1 MTPVPEL
8 LVTGTALTLLG
19 WSGWQVAETV
29 WESWSQASLCKGRQ
43 LEHAQIASSKIEQA
57 RLDGALKSVSNA
69 SSRWRQMVIAEMVDE
84 SSDCRSFYLVDA
96 SGESLPSFLPGQHLL
111 IQLPVDKH
119 GRRPLRCYSLS
130 DAPDSRYWRLTI
142 KRVSLD
148 DQAVDRSR
156 HGLSDYLHS
165 ELTPGDSILVRGPQG
180 HFYVD
185 PQFEGPLVLLAA
197 GIGITPMMSMARWSL
212 MVRPGRPIHLFYQ
225 VRNSAQ
231 HPFATTLNRWK
242 QQRHEFK
249 VTTFYSRPSKE
260 EIQGI
265 HFDEIGRFSCDRL
278 SDKLPSHRSKF
289 YLCGPNDWMI
299 EQQVQLLAMGIPQDD
314 IAWESFSGLTMG
326 PTSEEM
332 VAESS
337 SERSIRFSSSDKTAL
352 WSSDHKSLLELAES
366 QDIAVDSGCRSGVC
380 GACVVKKLCGK
391 VRYKNSPSFS
401 VGQDEV
407 LLCVAIPEE
416 NVELDL

>member
-1 MTPVPEL
+1 MPVPEL

-19 WSGWQVAETV
+19 WSGWQMAETV
-29 WESWSQASLCKGRQ
+29 WESWSQASLCRLRQ
-43 LEHAQIASSKIEQA
+43 QEHARIASSKIEQA

-84 SSDCRSFYLVDA
+84 SSNCRSFYLEDT

-142 KRVSLD
+142 KRIALE
-148 DQAVDRSR
+148 DQRADRSR

-165 ELTPGDSILVRGPQG
+165 ELKPGDSLLVRGPQG
-180 HFYVD
+180 HFHVD

-197 GIGITPMMSMARWSL
+197 GIGITPMVSMARWSL

-231 HPFATTLNRWK
+231 HPFAATLHRWK
-242 QQRHEFK
+242 QQRHEFNI
-249 VTTFYSRPSKE
+249 TNFYSRPNE
-260 EIQGI
+260 DEIQGI
-265 HFDEIGRFSCDRL
+265 HFDEIGRFDVESI
-278 SDKLPSHRSKF
+278 SKKLPSNRSKF

-299 EQQVQLLAMGIPQDD
+299 ELESQLLAHGIDQED
-314 IAWESFSGLTMG
+314 IAWESFGGLPAASTVEKM
-326 PTSEEM
+326 
-332 VAESS
+332 AESTGKDLT
-337 SERSIRFSSSDKTAL
+337 IRFKSSDKTAL
-352 WSSDHKSLLELAES
+352 WTSEHKSLLELAES
-366 QDIAVDSGCRSGVC
+366 EDIAVDSGCRSGAC
-380 GACVVKKLCGK
+380 GACLVKKICGK
-391 VRYKNSPSFS
+391 VRYTSSPSFNT
-401 VGQDEV
+401 GQDET
-407 LLCVAIPEE
+407 LLCVAVPEE
-416 NVELDL
+416 NVEIDL

>member
-1 MTPVPEL
+1 MPVPEF

-43 LEHAQIASSKIEQA
+43 LEHARIASSKIEQA

-69 SSRWRQMVIAEMVDE
+69 ASRWRQMVIAEMVDE
-84 SSDCRSFYLVDA
+84 SSDCRSFYLEDA

-111 IQLPVDKH
+111 IQLPIDKH

-142 KRVSLD
+142 KRVDLGD
-148 DQAVDRSR
+148 KGVDRSR
-156 HGLSDYLHS
+156 NGLSDYLHG
-165 ELTPGDSILVRGPQG
+165 ELRLGDSVLVRGPQG
-180 HFYVD
+180 HFHID

-197 GIGITPMMSMARWSL
+197 GIGITPMISIARWSL

-249 VTTFYSRPSKE
+249 VTTFYSRPNQD

-265 HFDEIGRFSCDRL
+265 HFDEIGRFSCDSL
-278 SDKLPSHRSKF
+278 SDKFPSTQSKF
-289 YLCGPNDWMI
+289 YLCGPNEWMI
-299 EQQVQLLAMGIPQDD
+299 EQQNQLLALGIAQDD
-314 IAWESFSGLTMG
+314 VAWESFGGLPSGS
-326 PTSEEM
+326 TSDKVVEENIR
-332 VAESS
+332 
-337 SERSIRFSSSDKTAL
+337 ERTIRFNSSDKTVL
-352 WSSDHKSLLELAES
+352 WSSEHKSLLELAES
-366 QDIAVDSGCRSGVC
+366 QDIAVDSGCRSGAC
-380 GACVVKKLCGK
+380 GACVVKKICGK
-391 VRYKNSPSFS
+391 VRYTNSPGHP
-401 VGQDEV
+401 VGQDEI
-407 LLCVAIPEE
+407 LLCVAVPEE
-416 NVELDL
+416 NVELEL